1 MKILIGLL
9 AALIIAAGGYFG
21 FEFYVQHRIA
31 GDIETTFAAV
41 RASGAKA
48 EHGKI
53 AFDLWSRTVTIAD
66 ISGELT
72 ADPPVYSIQFNTL

>member
-31 GDIETTFAAV
+31 GDIETT
-41 RASGAKA
+41 S
-48 EHGKI
+48 
-53 AFDLWSRTVTIAD
+53 
-66 ISGELT
+66 
-72 ADPPVYSIQFNTL
+72 